1 VSFVEDLSQ
10 ASARPGRWG
19 RHRCCTAPTWRR
31 ERPQL
36 VRAHCWRSLP
46 DPVAGRAQVLPRL
59 VDALLHPDASP
70 AAEPALRRGILAAIS
85 KVRRPAR
92 RPRQHRS
99 RRPPP
104 RVQRHGGCRVL
115 TCGCPRRNT
124 AAPSSE
130 RRRGRVGAE
139 APGARRARADAVRGC
154 GDARRG
160 AGRGARRSGRAAAR
174 RAAAR
179 RAAGRAGGVRLG
191 QAQARRAGARGGRRG
206 AQGAEGADGRASLV
220 SVTVRWLC
228 CKARPNRVQPA
239 RARAVAA
246 PCRISLASERVP
258 AAPALAFK
266 M

>member
-206 AQGAEGADGRASLV
+206 AQGAEGAAGAPPWLESILRGPCLLRAADKSQRRRRSL
-220 SVTVRWLC
+220 
-228 CKARPNRVQPA
+228 PA
-239 RARAVAA
+239 RISSRAHSRCHSACNA
-246 PCRISLASERVP
+246 
-258 AAPALAFK
+258 
-266 M
+266 